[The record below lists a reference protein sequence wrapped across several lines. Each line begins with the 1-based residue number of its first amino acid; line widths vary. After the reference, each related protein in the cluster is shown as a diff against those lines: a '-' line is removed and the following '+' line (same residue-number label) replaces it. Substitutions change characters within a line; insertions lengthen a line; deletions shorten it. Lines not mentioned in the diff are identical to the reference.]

1 MCRRRL
7 LLLPLVW
14 VVLQACAPALN
25 WRELRW
31 VEDSRWWFPCKPER
45 LDRELPWAGAH
56 VPASM
61 LVCDAQGAT
70 WSATAF
76 ELPSPAQAQQ
86 ALAPARQALF
96 DNMRAQ
102 TWTPAPMPGGAL
114 VAAPWVRL
122 VGQRPG
128 GQPVLAGTG
137 RLAGAAGAV
146 GHTRQG
152 RPLRRCGLAGGVEP
166 TSLGSFFYRHGSG
179 CMTRP
184 KSLPALL
191 DNLPPWPA
199 C

>member
-122 VGQRPG
+122 VGQRPS
-128 GQPVLAGTG
+128 GQPVLAAA
-137 RLAGAAGAV
+137 RWQVRGAWLVQQVLLVTPAKADLSDAAAWPAALN
-146 GHTRQG
+146 Q
-152 RPLRRCGLAGGVEP
+152 
-166 TSLGSFFYRHGSG
+166 
-179 CMTRP
+179 
-184 KSLPALL
+184 PALEVFFTGMG
-191 DNLPPWPA
+191 PGA
-199 C
+199 